1 MQQSPEVMNDL
12 LHVPPPGA
20 LLTTGSFNQ
29 ELWGF
34 PKCLSRYSSTLLLL
48 LPAHWA
54 AFAPCALKHFPLLWL
69 QPGRIWEGSGRQI
82 LLLPE
87 LQRALLLQFVK
98 WHCEQPSFN
107 SPCSRAA
114 LKSAQMGKYFPPC
127 HLLQLEEDFSSSKS
141 HQVTEPCTA
150 QHQGG
155 DTAPCE
161 GELHVLG
168 RVKGLLWS
176 STEING
182 VWPHKTGYGEY

>member
-20 LLTTGSFNQ
+20 LQTTGSFNQ

-54 AFAPCALKHFPLLWL
+54 AFAPCAWNTSLCCGSSQGGYEREVEGKFCCSQSSRESSCCSLLNDTVNS
-69 QPGRIWEGSGRQI
+69 P
-82 LLLPE
+82 
-87 LQRALLLQFVK
+87 ALTA
-98 WHCEQPSFN
+98 
-107 SPCSRAA
+107 PCSRAA
-114 LKSAQMGKYFPPC
+114 LKSAQMGKYFPLC

-150 QHQGG
+150 AAPGRWHCTLWGRTACAGQG
-155 DTAPCE
+155 
-161 GELHVLG
+161 
-168 RVKGLLWS
+168 
-176 STEING
+176 
-182 VWPHKTGYGEY
+182 